1 MHDDT
6 QILPDVDSP
15 LAIGSMFTGCI
26 GSMTGS
32 TARGAIALK
41 MGDSGVQ
48 SSPRRRSLIPRGMA
62 PSLLLLLVGCPC
74 LMVLHEMTPYRIEER
89 AGSWTANLMQISTLL
104 RSERGIRDS
113 KASRYQVGVKFITFR
128 NSVLYLTVLNIWS
141 LVSFVDAKTQVV
153 QNAKRSE
160 SLQWSGPWRHD
171 FNGVSWLTSEIVWE
185 RGARWILK
193 VVWKLSCTQELQI
206 KTSSA
211 SIEPHIGSTIQS
223 LRLKIVLVILLVLF
237 PSDRTHPKLL
247 TEPANKKKT
256 TSKCRIVCQTHLFEV
271 PPCSMYIL
279 RSY

>member
-41 MGDSGVQ
+41 MGDSGAQ
-48 SSPRRRSLIPRGMA
+48 SSPRRRSLMPRGMA

-113 KASRYQVGVKFITFR
+113 KASRYQVGGQIHNVQK
-128 NSVLYLTVLNIWS
+128 LGTVLDCLEYLKFGLICRCE
-141 LVSFVDAKTQVV
+141 
-153 QNAKRSE
+153 NA
-160 SLQWSGPWRHD
+160 
-171 FNGVSWLTSEIVWE
+171 
-185 RGARWILK
+185 
-193 VVWKLSCTQELQI
+193 
-206 KTSSA
+206 SS
-211 SIEPHIGSTIQS
+211 
-223 LRLKIVLVILLVLF
+223 
-237 PSDRTHPKLL
+237 
-247 TEPANKKKT
+247 
-256 TSKCRIVCQTHLFEV
+256 SKC
-271 PPCSMYIL
+271 
-279 RSY
+279 